1 MERQVQVVTTTPTG
15 AAAPRRRNI
24 PVGHMVQIQ
33 HLLLSQGDQWQQ
45 ALPSDPMVLQIVWFP
60 EEWAGQSRG
69 TWLRRVYRGVTIE
82 ADAEGDQEGVAM
94 PRETRFH
101 ASYLEESSGVGEAP
115 RG

>member
-1 MERQVQVVTTTPTG
+1 MVTTTPTG